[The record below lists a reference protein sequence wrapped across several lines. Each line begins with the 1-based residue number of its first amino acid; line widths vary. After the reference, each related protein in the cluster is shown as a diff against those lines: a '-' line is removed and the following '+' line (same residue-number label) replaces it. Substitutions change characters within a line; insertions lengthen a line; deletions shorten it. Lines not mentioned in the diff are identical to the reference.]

1 MEIIQNFNGLE
12 LIFILILAILLFGPE
27 KIPEIAARLGS
38 FVRSIRTFSD
48 QMMAEWRQE
57 TGLGDNQEARDL
69 TASLNQ
75 TVTDVRSTMQS
86 LRSPLDTVK
95 RSLQEP
101 PGGAETG
108 RPPQAPL
115 PGGTPSQQDREQLEK
130 KLTALENQLSELR
143 SELARRESGQ
153 KDRPDE

>member
-27 KIPEIAARLGS
+27 KIPEIAAKLGS
-38 FVRSIRTFSD
+38 FVRSLRTFSD
-48 QMMAEWRQE
+48 RMMAEWRQE
-57 TGLGDNQEARDL
+57 TGLGDSQEARDL

-101 PGGAETG
+101 PSEAETG
-108 RPPQAPL
+108 RPPQPPP
-115 PGGTPSQQDREQLEK
+115 PGGTSSPQDREQLEK
-130 KLTALENQLSELR
+130 KLTALESQLSELR

-153 KDRPDE
+153 KDSPDE